1 MPDFSTIYRRQKTHA
16 VNIPYGG
23 AKDPQHLLLDS
34 TGIKVQGKESGAPAS
49 MAAQTVRWHKNHID
63 IDEQTLEIRAVKF
76 TGSNTGAAPMLPHLL
91 S

>member
-1 MPDFSTIYRRQKTHA
+1 
-16 VNIPYGG
+16 
-23 AKDPQHLLLDS
+23 
-34 TGIKVQGKESGAPAS
+34 
-49 MAAQTVRWHKNHID
+49 MAAQTVLWHKNHID